1 MLAGTKQRRRQGFYR
16 LIVIYMRLQLF
27 AVVCFTALGAPPF
40 SIFIA
45 LRPGAIPRKKT
56 KLMSH
61 TTSKILVPTDFTK
74 VADCAMNHAMTVAA
88 KTGASVNLLHVV
100 DKQAMAD
107 EARQKLEIEVGRAR
121 KWNDTVQ
128 VTPLVRVGSI
138 YEDIGDAAAEI
149 DAGLIIMGTHGM
161 RGMQFITGSRA
172 LRVITSSNV
181 PFVVVQE
188 RMIKDAG
195 YRNIVVPLDLHKETR
210 QKLTVVAEMAK
221 TFGSKVHLITPKE
234 DDEFLHKQLLNHIK
248 FADQYLSERGIEHV
262 ATIAKEDSGD
272 FVKAVVKHSVELDA
286 DLIAIM
292 NLTEGNIFGVLG
304 VPYEQEIIANE
315 AQIPVMC
322 MNPVETG
329 VGGGWTMQG

>member
-1 MLAGTKQRRRQGFYR
+1 
-16 LIVIYMRLQLF
+16 
-27 AVVCFTALGAPPF
+27 
-40 SIFIA
+40 
-45 LRPGAIPRKKT
+45 
-56 KLMSH
+56 MSQ

-74 VADCAMNHAMTVAA
+74 VADCAINHAMTVAGR
-88 KTGASVNLLHVV
+88 TGAAVYLLHVV
-100 DKQAMAD
+100 DKQAHA
-107 EARQKLEIEVGRAR
+107 EETRQKLEIEAARAR
-121 KWNDTVQ
+121 NWNDKVT

-149 DAGLIIMGTHGM
+149 GAGLIIMGTHGM

-172 LRVITSSNV
+172 LRVITGSNV

-195 YRNIVVPLDLHKETR
+195 YRNIVVPLDIHKETR
-210 QKLTVVAEMAK
+210 QKLTIVAEMAK

-248 FADQYLSERGIEHV
+248 FADQYLSERKIEHV
-262 ATIAKEDSGD
+262 STIAPEASGD
-272 FVKAVVKHSVELDA
+272 FVKAVVKHAIHIDA

-304 VPYEQEIIANE
+304 VPYEQELIANE
-315 AQIPVMC
+315 AMIPVMC
-322 MNPVETG
+322 MNPIETG
-329 VGGGWTMQG
+329 VGGGWTMQGG